1 MNIQDLNSWFKSAEA
16 SSKKL
21 FSEQRQNILLQNGF
35 HYHNNSKYQQAVG
48 RSQIQQKTKIR
59 ITRNHTYNICRIYK
73 NQMLDANPSVGIYPK
88 NPQEYQDQKAAEL
101 NRSVWDD
108 LSDTSK
114 FDDRKQELA
123 QDFIVN
129 GEAAVKIFWDPF
141 KGKPKRIDAL
151 DEDGQP
157 IKKTIFTGD
166 IVLERIFGFNLLTDD
181 GADSFDSS
189 KIIGIRK
196 LLPIKSLRKRYKEEE
211 DKLEFIN
218 KSSEDDFK
226 IFDGISG
233 SYRDSSNQVEVREYY
248 HRPDHTYPQGYF
260 WIATSTGVLE
270 EGELPQGIFP
280 IQYVGFDSIQTTA
293 RSSSLIRQIKPYQIE
308 INRAA
313 SQVVEHSIVL
323 GSDKI
328 LKQAGSK
335 LSRTNGE
342 GITEI
347 TYTGEKPDIISGRN
361 GEQYLNHIQAQIT
374 EMYEICGIPQIYA
387 EKPNQGENVYAELF
401 RSMRDE
407 KTMVDYAGKF
417 ERFIVQIATT
427 VLDLAKVFLPESR
440 LVPIVGRA
448 EFVNIQEY
456 RSVEDF
462 RYQIKLEP
470 QKESINTVVG
480 KSLQLN
486 QILQYAGQ
494 HLDSRAVGV
503 IAREMPFLNGE
514 AIFDDLLLDYDNVKN
529 DILALDRGD
538 IPPIHKYDDHPYL
551 VKKLINRTRKRDF
564 AFLPPVIQENY
575 ANRIAEHERYIAEQ
589 IASNQTTGD
598 IPIGGG
604 TVGVD
609 FYVPDAN
616 GKSKRARIPTQA
628 LEWLIEQIKQQ
639 QANDQ
644 AIDSTDLA
652 AVKNDI
658 QGLLRQSKSIIPSV

>member
-1 MNIQDLNSWFKSAEA
+1 
-16 SSKKL
+16 
-21 FSEQRQNILLQNGF
+21 
-35 HYHNNSKYQQAVG
+35 
-48 RSQIQQKTKIR
+48 
-59 ITRNHTYNICRIYK
+59 
-73 NQMLDANPSVGIYPK
+73 MLDANPSVGIYPK

>member
-1 MNIQDLNSWFKSAEA
+1 
-16 SSKKL
+16 
-21 FSEQRQNILLQNGF
+21 
-35 HYHNNSKYQQAVG
+35 
-48 RSQIQQKTKIR
+48 
-59 ITRNHTYNICRIYK
+59 
-73 NQMLDANPSVGIYPK
+73 MLDANPSVGIYPK

-108 LSDTSK
+108 LSDTAK

-141 KGKPKRIDAL
+141 KGKPKRVDAL

-157 IKKTIFTGD
+157 IKKTVFTGD

-218 KSSEDDFK
+218 KSSEEDFK

-233 SYRDSSNQVEVREYY
+233 SYRDSSNQVEIREYY
-248 HRPDHTYPQGYF
+248 HRPDHNYPQGYF
-260 WIATSTGVLE
+260 WIATSSGILE
-270 EGELPQGIFP
+270 EGELPHGIFP
-280 IQYVGFDSIQTTA
+280 IHYVGFDSIQTTA

-417 ERFIVQIATT
+417 ERFVVQIAST
-427 VLDLAKVFLPESR
+427 VLELAKVFLPESR

-564 AFLPPVIQENY
+564 AFLSPIIQENY

-589 IASNQTTGD
+589 IASDQTTGE

-628 LEWLIEQIKQQ
+628 LEWLMNQIGQQ
-639 QANDQ
+639 QAQDQTLDSTSLPAAKADIQ
-644 AIDSTDLA
+644 AILRSTD
-652 AVKNDI
+652 
-658 QGLLRQSKSIIPSV
+658 